1 MRIIDEELRLAATDV
16 SDHLACRHLTA
27 LDLSV
32 ARGERK
38 APEWRAPDLRII
50 RELGYQHEAR
60 YLKALADRGLKVV
73 NLDKDVSES
82 RIVAATLAAMKE
94 GVDVIAQGALSCGRW
109 FGRPDVL
116 RKVLKASSAFG
127 SHSYE
132 AHDCKLARETKAT
145 TILQLAFYSELLAE
159 IQGVEPDE
167 MRVIAPGTG
176 FAGEAYRVAEYAAY
190 YRYVKE
196 RLERVC
202 GNGAAAR
209 DRSNSSGAKALEG
222 AGLIAD
228 LKVRPSFLYG
238 HSDLQTDGEV
248 RTYPEPC
255 VHCDICRWFQE
266 CDQRRR
272 ADDHLS
278 LVAGI
283 RTQQRKQL
291 EAWDHNT
298 VEKLA
303 EMPIPLEE
311 KPLRGSREGIER
323 VREQARVQVAG
334 RKSEK
339 LVHELLKVEPDTGF
353 CKLPE
358 PDRGDMFV
366 DLEGDP
372 FAGNQESGGGQ
383 EYLFGFVAEDASGAR
398 VYEKR
403 WALSAEEEKSG
414 FEWLVGEVVRRWKEN
429 PAMHIYHF
437 GAYEPGAFKRLMGR
451 YATREDQVDSMLRA
465 GLFVDLHTVLKQA
478 MLASVEQYSL
488 KKLEGLPGFVRKTSL
503 ADSREAMYF
512 VEHKLQLGRDLEL
525 PDKYRDAMEGYNSE
539 DCVATAVLRDW
550 LESER
555 AAAIAAG
562 ARILRPPL
570 GDGAPTEELDERQK
584 RVAALVEKL
593 RSGIPVKPEER
604 TREQAATWMLANL
617 LDWHRRENK
626 AGWWEG
632 YRLQELEDNELLE
645 ERAGLAGL
653 QFVQRVGVEN
663 KIPID
668 RYSFDKQDTEVRAG
682 KDLYTRIA
690 ASEVAPPEKAAPTTK
705 TLAKTDAGKSA
716 ADKRRQ
722 RIGCVVTIDLAAR
735 TVDIKKTR
743 KTADVHPPAVFAWDA
758 PVNCDTHA
766 DSLLRLGDWV
776 SENGIDANGPLRGV
790 RDLLLRKIPRLA
802 RREALTLLSLEEPLI
817 TACRIAT
824 ALDHSVFAIQGP
836 PGAGKTF
843 TGARMIC
850 KLVSQGKKVGITALS
865 HKVIRK
871 LLEEVITAAS
881 EGKIRGVKCMQKC
894 SEDDG
899 LELDDNIA
907 IAPDNDLPLAAL
919 QSGAANV
926 VAGTSWMWTR
936 PEYLESVD
944 ALFIDEAG
952 QMALADVVAL
962 GQAGKNIFLIGDPQQ
977 LERPVKGSHPDGAEK
992 SALEHLIG
1000 NHKTIPEGLGMLL
1013 PETWRMHPKICAF
1026 TSEMFYEG
1034 RLHSRDVLKHRVLA
1048 DHPWLKG
1055 AGLWFVPVEHQG
1067 NRNSAAEEVDAVE
1080 RIVKSLVNGNVKWF
1094 RTATAS
1100 KNVALDDVLVVAPY
1114 NAQVSD
1120 LLARLPKGACV
1131 GTVDKFQGQEAAVVI
1146 YSLTTS
1152 SPEDAPR
1159 GMEFL
1164 YSLNR
1169 FNVATSR
1176 AMSNVIVV
1184 GSPRLF
1190 EPDCQSPRQMQLANA
1205 LCRYREMATTVDLD
1219 RI

>member
-1 MRIIDEELRLAATDV
+1 VKLLSGELRLAATDV
-16 SDHLACRHLTA
+16 SNHLACRHLTYLELA
-27 LDLSV
+27 V
-32 ARGERK
+32 ARGEQR

-50 RELGYQHEAR
+50 QQLGFDHEAR
-60 YLKALADRGLKVV
+60 YLKHLAGQGLEVL
-73 NLDKDVSES
+73 NLDRTGSES
-82 RIVAATLAAMKE
+82 AIVDATLAAMHR
-94 GVDVIAQGALSCGRW
+94 GVAVIAQGALRSGRW

-116 RKVLKASSAFG
+116 FRVDKPSAAFR
-127 SHSYE
+127 SWSYE

-145 TILQLAFYSELLAE
+145 TILQLSLYSELLGE

-167 MRVIAPGTG
+167 MRVIAPGTTFSG
-176 FAGEAYRVAEYAAY
+176 QRYRVAEYAAY
-190 YRYVKE
+190 YRYVK
-196 RLERVC
+196 RQLERATAN
-202 GNGAAAR
+202 GN
-209 DRSNSSGAKALEG
+209 D
-222 AGLIAD
+222 AG
-228 LKVRPSFLYG
+228 
-238 HSDLQTDGEV
+238 
-248 RTYPEPC
+248 TYPEPC
-255 VHCDICRWFQE
+255 EHCDICRWFQE

-283 RTQQRKQL
+283 RSQQRTQL
-291 EAWDHNT
+291 EAWDRNT

-303 EMPIPLEE
+303 EMPIPLQE
-311 KPLRGSREGIER
+311 KPLHGSREGIER

-334 RKSEK
+334 RKKEK
-339 LVHELLKVEPDTGF
+339 LVHELLKVEPDAGF

-358 PDRGDMFV
+358 PNRADMFV

-372 FAGNQESGGGQ
+372 FAGDQDAGGGQ
-383 EYLFGFVAEDASGAR
+383 EYLFGFVAADTSGSR
-398 VYEKR
+398 IYKKR
-403 WALSAEEEKSG
+403 WALSPEEEKSG
-414 FEWLVGEVVRRWKEN
+414 FEWLVDEVIRRWKEN

-437 GAYEPGAFKRLMGR
+437 GAYEPSAFKRLMGR
-451 YATREDQVDSMLRA
+451 YATREEEVDSMLRA

-488 KKLEGLPGFVRKTSL
+488 KKLEALPGFIRKTSL

-512 VEHKLQLGRDLEL
+512 VEHKLQLGRDLDL
-525 PDKYRDAMEGYNSE
+525 PDKYREVMEGYNSE
-539 DCVATAVLRDW
+539 DCLATAVLRDW

-555 AAAIAAG
+555 TAAIAAG
-562 ARILRPPL
+562 AAIPRPPL

-593 RSGIPVKPEER
+593 RSSIPLKPEER

-632 YRLQELEDNELLE
+632 YRLQELDDNELLE

-653 QFVQRVGVEN
+653 KFLERVGLEN

-668 RYSFDKQDTEVRAG
+668 RYTFDKQDTEVRSG
-682 KDLYTRIA
+682 KDVYVRVAIDPLSVGTAGIPA
-690 ASEVAPPEKAAPTTK
+690 GAPPTASASRQERSSGKNSP
-705 TLAKTDAGKSA
+705 AKSTDKSA
-716 ADKRRQ
+716 AEKRRQ
-722 RIGCVVTIDLAAR
+722 KVGCVVAMDLAAR

-743 KTADVHPPAVFAWDA
+743 KTADLHPPAVFAWDS
-758 PVNCDTHA
+758 PMNCDVHA
-766 DSLLRLGDWV
+766 DALLRLGDWV
-776 SENGIDANGPLRGV
+776 SDNGIDADGPLRAI

-802 RREALTLLSLEEPLI
+802 RREALTLLPLEEPLV

-850 KLVSQGKKVGITALS
+850 KLVSQGKKVGVTALS

-871 LLEEVITAAS
+871 LLEEVVSAAS
-881 EGKIRGVKCMQKC
+881 ADKIRGVKCMQKC

-899 LELDDNIA
+899 LEPDDNIA
-907 IAPDNDLPLAAL
+907 IADNNEGPLAAL
-919 QSGAANV
+919 QSGAATV
-926 VAGTSWMWTR
+926 VGGTSWMWTR

-962 GQAGKNIFLIGDPQQ
+962 GQAGKNIFLIGDPRQ

-1013 PETWRMHPKICAF
+1013 PETWRMHQKICGF

-1048 DHPWLKG
+1048 DHPWLSG
-1055 AGLWFVPVEHQG
+1055 AGLWFVPVRHQG
-1067 NRNSAAEEVDAVE
+1067 NRNSSAEEVDVVE
-1080 RIVKSLVNGNVKWF
+1080 RIVKSLVTGTVRWF
-1094 RTATAS
+1094 RTTTTS
-1100 KNVALDDVLVVAPY
+1100 KTVALEDILVVAPY

-1190 EPDCQSPRQMQLANA
+1190 EPECNSPRQMQLANA
-1205 LCRYREMATTVDLD
+1205 LCRYVEMATTVEVD
-1219 RI
+1219 RL

>member
-1 MRIIDEELRLAATDV
+1 MKFLGEELRLAATDV
-16 SDHLACRHLTA
+16 SDHLACRHLTQ
-27 LDLSV
+27 LELGV
-32 ARGERK
+32 AGGERK
-38 APEWRAPDLRII
+38 APDWRAPDLRVIQ
-50 RELGYQHEAR
+50 ELGIQHEAR
-60 YLKALADRGLKVV
+60 YLKFLAGRGLEVL
-73 NLDKDVSES
+73 NLAKSGSES
-82 RIVAATLAAMKE
+82 SMVDATFVAMQR
-94 GVDVIAQGALSCGRW
+94 GVAVIAQGALRMGRW

-116 RKVLKASSAFG
+116 FRVDKPSPVFKTW
-127 SHSYE
+127 SYE
-132 AHDCKLARETKAT
+132 AHDCKLARETQAT
-145 TILQLAFYSELLAE
+145 TILQLSLYSELLGE
-159 IQGVEPDE
+159 IQGTEPEE
-167 MRVIAPGTG
+167 MRVIAPGTTFSG
-176 FAGEAYRVAEYAAY
+176 QPYRVAEYAAY
-190 YRYVKE
+190 YRYVK
-196 RLERVC
+196 RQLEC
-202 GNGAAAR
+202 ATANGS
-209 DRSNSSGAKALEG
+209 D
-222 AGLIAD
+222 AG
-228 LKVRPSFLYG
+228 
-238 HSDLQTDGEV
+238 
-248 RTYPEPC
+248 TYPEPC
-255 VHCDICRWFQE
+255 AHCEICRWFQE

-283 RTQQRKQL
+283 RTQQRAQL
-291 EAWDHNT
+291 EAWDRDT
-298 VEKLA
+298 VEKLS
-303 EMPIPLEE
+303 EMPIPLQE
-311 KPLRGSREGIER
+311 KPQRGSREGIER
-323 VREQARVQVAG
+323 VREQARVQVTG

-339 LVHELLKVEPDTGF
+339 LVHELLKVEPDAGF

-372 FAGNQESGGGQ
+372 FAGDQEAGGGQ
-383 EYLFGFVAEDASGAR
+383 EYLFGFVSADASGAR

-414 FEWLVGEVVRRWKEN
+414 FEWLVDEVMRRWKEN

-451 YATREDQVDSMLRA
+451 YATREEQVDSMLRA

-488 KKLEGLPGFVRKTSL
+488 KKLEALPGFVRKTSL

-512 VEHKLQLGRDLEL
+512 VEHKLQLGRDLKL
-525 PDKYRDAMEGYNSE
+525 PGKYRDAMEGYNSE
-539 DCVATAVLRDW
+539 DCLATAVLRDW

-555 AAAIAAG
+555 AAAIAAS
-562 ARILRPPL
+562 AEIPRPPL
-570 GDGAPTEELDERQK
+570 GDGAPTEELDEKQK

-593 RSGIPVKPEER
+593 KSGIPLKPEER
-604 TREQAATWMLANL
+604 NKEQAAVWMLAGL
-617 LDWHRRENK
+617 IDWHRRENK
-626 AGWWEG
+626 AAWWEG
-632 YRLQELEDNELLE
+632 YRLQELDDNELLE
-645 ERAGLAGL
+645 DRAGLGGL
-653 QFVQRVGVEN
+653 KFVKRVGVEN

-668 RYSFDKQDTEVRAG
+668 QYAFDKQDTEVRTGRDVYIRVSSAEAAAAG
-682 KDLYTRIA
+682 KAQA
-690 ASEVAPPEKAAPTTK
+690 AKSPKCGQKGTLNDKSE
-705 TLAKTDAGKSA
+705 
-716 ADKRRQ
+716 KRRQ
-722 RIGCVVTIDLAAR
+722 KFGCVVDMNLATR
-735 TVDIKKTR
+735 TVDIKKTK
-743 KTADVHPPAVFAWDA
+743 KTAEVHPPAIWTWDA
-758 PVNCDTHA
+758 PINSDKHA
-766 DSLLRLGDWV
+766 EALLRLGDFV
-776 SENGIDANGPLRGV
+776 AANGIDARGPLLAV
-790 RDLLLRKIPRLA
+790 RDLLMRKNPRLPPG
-802 RREALTLLSLEEPLI
+802 ESLTLFALDEPVL

-824 ALDHSVFAIQGP
+824 ALENSVFAIQGP
-836 PGAGKTF
+836 PGAGKTY
-843 TGARMIC
+843 TAARMIC
-850 KLVSQGKKVGITALS
+850 KLIGKGKKVGITALS

-871 LLEEVITAAS
+871 LLEEVISAAS
-881 EGKIRGVKCMQKC
+881 EAKIRGVKCMQKC

-907 IAPDNDLPLAAL
+907 IASDNDLPLAEL

-1013 PETWRMHPKICAF
+1013 PETWRMHPKTCAF

-1048 DHPWLKG
+1048 DHPWLNG
-1055 AGLWFVPVEHQG
+1055 AGLWFVPVEHHG

-1080 RIVKSLVNGNVKWF
+1080 RIVKSLIDGNVKWF
-1094 RTATAS
+1094 RTATTS
-1100 KNVALDDVLVVAPY
+1100 KNVALEDVLVVAPY

-1190 EPDCQSPRQMQLANA
+1190 QPDCKSPRQMQLANA